1 MAEEKYG
8 ALLWAETPI
17 TPDEPDVLDG
27 GDVVEGIGGSWR
39 QVRRV
44 VGCDGL
50 FGVFWYSRWRIFRC
64 LEKISNIMIYIKKS
78 NWPLTGSRIHQ
89 LRVHGTS
96 KGNPQRRG
104 SLSLI
109 EKSPHSR

>member
-44 VGCDGL
+44 VGCDRL
-50 FGVFWYSRWRIFRC
+50 FGVVWCFLVLTMAHF
-64 LEKISNIMIYIKKS
+64 
-78 NWPLTGSRIHQ
+78 PLLGEN
-89 LRVHGTS
+89 
-96 KGNPQRRG
+96 K
-104 SLSLI
+104 
-109 EKSPHSR
+109 

>member
-17 TPDEPDVLDG
+17 TPDEPDVLGG

-64 LEKISNIMIYIKKS
+64 LEKISNIMIYIKNPIRHS
-78 NWPLTGSRIHQ
+78 Q
-89 LRVHGTS
+89 VHESTS
-96 KGNPQRRG
+96 YVFMEQVKETLNVAVPYR
-104 SLSLI
+104 
-109 EKSPHSR
+109 